1 MARKTDITGMADAI
15 TAALKD
21 YGAEV
26 GEAVEEAVDKVSKTT
41 LSTTRKTAPKLT
53 GSYRKGWRGR
63 VRVSSKGRYVR
74 EIYNKTDY
82 QLTHLLEHGHAK
94 VGGGTV
100 PAIPHLEPAERKA
113 QEQLRK
119 LIEEAIQ

>member
-15 TAALKD
+15 TSALKD
-21 YGAEV
+21 HGAEV

-41 LSTTRKTAPKLT
+41 LLTIRKTAPKLT

-82 QLTHLLEHGHAK
+82 QLTHL
-94 VGGGTV
+94 
-100 PAIPHLEPAERKA
+100 PSPIWS
-113 QEQLRK
+113 LRNARPK
-119 LIEEAIQ
+119 SSCGSSSRRPYNDT